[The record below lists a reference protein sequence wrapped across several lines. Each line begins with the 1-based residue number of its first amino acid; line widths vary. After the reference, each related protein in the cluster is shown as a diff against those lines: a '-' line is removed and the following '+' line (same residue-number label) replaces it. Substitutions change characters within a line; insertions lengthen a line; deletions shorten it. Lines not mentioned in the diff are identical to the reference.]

1 MSIICDNWL
10 GLFGSILAILGVV
23 AAPITSGDTAL
34 RSCRLIIADFIHLEQ
49 RSIRKRLYVCVP
61 LFAAVIALLVWQVS
75 DANGFKTIWN
85 WFGWSN
91 QTLSVFM
98 LWAITVYLVQQKKPY
113 IITLVPALFMTVVC
127 VTYLFSAQLFKLDGT
142 ISAIIAAATLLVA
155 LVWFVVWHRK
165 VTNLTNK

>member
-1 MSIICDNWL
+1 
-10 GLFGSILAILGVV
+10 
-23 AAPITSGDTAL
+23 
-34 RSCRLIIADFIHLEQ
+34 LEQ

-127 VTYLFSAQLFKLDGT
+127 TSY
-142 ISAIIAAATLLVA
+142 ILVA
-155 LVWFVVWHRK
+155 PEGFSLPLRVGLSCGVALMVLLAVLFAWK
-165 VTNLTNK
+165 KKSLTPEE